1 MYQIDGIEVAQ
12 IQLPNPLDGD
22 PHPQLMFQGWGVHA
36 GDTFLAWL
44 PDGWHEIT
52 LEVRHDCEG
61 AASWFIDDPH
71 LSDICPVGLWCHAE

>member
-12 IQLPNPLDGD
+12 IQLSDPLDGD
-22 PHPQLMFQGWGVHA
+22 PYPRLMFQGWGVHA

-52 LEVRHDCEG
+52 LEIQRDCEG
-61 AASWFIDDPH
+61 PGAWFIGEPQLRDV
-71 LSDICPVGLWCHAE
+71 CPVGLWCIAE

>member
-12 IQLPNPLDGD
+12 IQLSDPLDGD
-22 PHPQLMFQGWGVHA
+22 PYPRLMFQGWGVHA

-52 LEVRHDCEG
+52 LE
-61 AASWFIDDPH
+61 IQ
-71 LSDICPVGLWCHAE
+71 